1 MVNMFFTSN
10 KVHTLYANAAYWAD
24 DLIYRGQ
31 ESADQYASLLNK
43 HQMANEKK
51 PFDVG
56 KNAI

>member
-31 ESADQYASLLNK
+31 ESADQYASLLYYK
-43 HQMANEKK
+43 HQMANENVKK
-51 PFDVG
+51 K
-56 KNAI
+56 KNI